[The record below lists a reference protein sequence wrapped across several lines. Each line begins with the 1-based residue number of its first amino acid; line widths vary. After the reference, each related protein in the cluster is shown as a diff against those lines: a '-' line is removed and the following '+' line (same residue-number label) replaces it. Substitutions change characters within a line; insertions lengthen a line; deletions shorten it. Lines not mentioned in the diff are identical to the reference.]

1 MLSQIRTKVRYFI
14 PDIEKT
20 ASQTFTYTTSNIFT
34 LQDNNA
40 SEVTSVTK
48 NGNALESGQTYT
60 FNSTDKTVTV
70 DASLIVDDVV
80 TIYYKYYDYS
90 DTELN
95 SYIHY
100 ALAKI
105 SASKLKTF
113 RIQDTNVYPKPTEL
127 ELNLI
132 ALVAVILLKPNQSMY
147 KLPTITV
154 QCPENMSKDEKIDKL
169 ISDFGGSLGYSDLID
184 LT

>member
-1 MLSQIRTKVRYFI
+1 MLSQIRTKLRYFI

-20 ASQTFTYTTSNIFT
+20 SSQIFTYTTSNIFT

-40 SEVTSVTK
+40 SEVTNVTK

-60 FNSTDKTVTV
+60 FDSTDKTVTV
-70 DASLIVDDVV
+70 DASLIVDDIV

-90 DTELN
+90 DIELN

-105 SASKLKTF
+105 SASKFKTF
-113 RIQDTNVYPKPTEL
+113 RIQDTNVYPKPTES

-132 ALVAVILLKPNQSMY
+132 ALIAAILLKPNYSTY
-147 KLPTITV
+147 RLPTVTV
-154 QCPENMSKDEKIDKL
+154 QCPEKMSKDEKIDK
-169 ISDFGGSLGYSDLID
+169 IIDDFSASLGFNDLID